1 VLRKD
6 QTDYCKYW
14 KAPLKKTNHLVPAT
28 EQVERKSTEKN
39 WKTPLNID
47 DGRKNKS
54 FLSLLESGSFNIN
67 LDKNS
72 IRDSVAAKRSSLSDA
87 EAEQKSLQISNNL
100 QALDIFK
107 LSRRIALYFP
117 IQKEVRTQY
126 IFDQAVN
133 CEKEVYFPRVNGSSL
148 DFYRVNNLEQLRPGK
163 LGVFEPD
170 TNLPKVNIQHIN
182 LYILPGLAFDRSG
195 NRLGFGKGYYDRAL
209 DNVPQSKKVGLAYEF
224 QLLDSVPVDEYDR
237 KVEMIITEQGIVFSR
252 RNLGGK

>member
-1 VLRKD
+1 M
-6 QTDYCKYW
+6 
-14 KAPLKKTNHLVPAT
+14 
-28 EQVERKSTEKN
+28 
-39 WKTPLNID
+39 
-47 DGRKNKS
+47 
-54 FLSLLESGSFNIN
+54 
-67 LDKNS
+67 
-72 IRDSVAAKRSSLSDA
+72 
-87 EAEQKSLQISNNL
+87 
-100 QALDIFK
+100 LDIFK

-126 IFDQAVN
+126 IFDHAVN
-133 CEKEVYFPRVNGSSL
+133 CEKEVYFPRVNRSSL